1 MFWKI
6 LGIIVLVWLAFA
18 VLGAVIKGLFAIAV
32 AGAIVFGLYWL
43 FKAVSGKE
51 NRDLTKL

>member
-18 VLGAVIKGLFAIAV
+18 LFGAVVEGLFAIAV
-32 AGAIVFGLYWL
+32 AGAIVFGLYL
-43 FKAVSGKE
+43 LVKAVTSKE
-51 NRDLTKL
+51 NRDSTKL